1 MNFEIDHI
9 FENLD
14 VNKLN
19 KNTYDKNFL
28 LSLNSKKDNPI
39 VIYGVSRTGQM
50 ALCGFESLSIKVDYF
65 IDDDQKKC
73 GKDNFDV
80 KTITPEA
87 LANID
92 KNSYIFI
99 SHVFFDK
106 SLGRLLSL
114 GFKNIY
120 SCVDLFNMTNFRTS
134 FSQNFLSSLNPN
146 PVKIEGWADLHYYNA
161 LKFLSLKTSK
171 LIMTNIDFCI
181 TERCSMKCKECGNL
195 MQYYEKPENATE
207 DTMIKSMNRIMSCV
221 DELLEARVFGG
232 DPFMNKEMYKY
243 VNHLQKFDKIKYIVI
258 YTNAVILPKNEN
270 LECLKN
276 SKVRVHITD
285 YGSELSKKKD
295 EVINFCKKENID
307 WDCDV
312 STKWDPIGKL
322 EDTKESPEILKDKFS
337 KCCLNNLFQVLH
349 GKVYRCPFSAH
360 GSNMNFFEANEKYD
374 YVDLINGNEDTLELK
389 KKIYDFYH
397 SENYLTACKH
407 CLGRGALIHGTPKL
421 EPAVQVKK
429 FIPFEGEKV
438 ASNS

>member
-1 MNFEIDHI
+1 MSLEINQI
-9 FENLD
+9 FDNLD
-14 VNKLN
+14 VNKLD
-19 KNTYDKNFL
+19 KDTYDKNFL
-28 LSLNSKKDNPI
+28 NSLAAKKESPI

-50 ALCGFESLSIKVDYF
+50 ALCGFENLSIKVDYF
-65 IDDDQKKC
+65 IDDDVKKS
-73 GKDNFDV
+73 GKKNFDI
-80 KTITPEA
+80 KTITPEE
-87 LANID
+87 LSHIN

-120 SCVDLFNMTNFRTS
+120 SCVDLFNMTNFRS
-134 FSQNFLSSLNPN
+134 NFSQNFLSSLNPN
-146 PVKIEGWADLHYYNA
+146 PVKIEGWADLHYFNA

-195 MQYYEKPENATE
+195 MQYYEKPENAEE

-243 VNHLQKFDKIKYIVI
+243 VNHLQKFDNIKYIVL
-258 YTNAVILPKNEN
+258 YTNAVILPKKEN

-285 YGSELSKKKD
+285 YGPELSKNKD
-295 EVINFCKKENID
+295 LVINHCIKENID
-307 WDCDV
+307 WDCDPA
-312 STKWDPIGKL
+312 TKWDPIGKL
-322 EDTKESPEILKDKFS
+322 EDTNESPEILKDKFS

-360 GSNMNFFEANEKYD
+360 GTNMKFFEASDKYD
-374 YVDLINGNEDTLELK
+374 YIDLLNSNENLDQLK
-389 KKIYDFYH
+389 QKIYNFYH
-397 SENYLTACKH
+397 AENFLTACKH
-407 CLGRGALIHGTPKL
+407 CLGRGALIHGEPKL
-421 EPAVQVKK
+421 KPAVQVRK

-438 ASNS
+438 ASNG